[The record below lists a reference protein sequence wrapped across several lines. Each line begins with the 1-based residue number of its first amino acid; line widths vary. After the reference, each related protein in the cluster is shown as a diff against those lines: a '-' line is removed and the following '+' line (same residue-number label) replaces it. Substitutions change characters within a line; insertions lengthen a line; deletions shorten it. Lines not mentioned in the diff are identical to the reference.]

1 MADTTTTNL
10 LLTKP
15 EVGASTD
22 TWGTKINT
30 DLDSVDAVFAAAGTG
45 TSVGLNIGSGK
56 NLKLVGDVIDTNGN
70 ELLKVTATTSA
81 VNEVTLANAAT
92 GVAPTLTASGG
103 DTNIGF
109 KLVAKGTGEITAKVN
124 GSDVFNAS
132 SNFGFKNR
140 IINGAMPVSQYY
152 GSTDTA
158 VTGTTQYMID
168 RWRSIEI
175 TDGAMSVQQST
186 TSTAGFNNSMKFTV
200 TTADASLSASQ
211 LCGFNQFIEG
221 YNTADLG
228 WGTANA
234 SAVTLSF
241 WVRSSLTG
249 TFAGAFR
256 NSAENRGYIFT
267 YTINSANT
275 FEYKTITI
283 AGDTSGTWLTT
294 NGTGIDLIFSLGT
307 GTTYQGTAG
316 SWQASNAFNTS
327 GAVSVIGTLNA
338 TFYITGVQ
346 LEKGSTATSFDY
358 RPYGTELDLCQRYF
372 EIVGA
377 TANSL
382 LFQTYAGGATS
393 GNQRQSLYYKVLK
406 RTVPTATIVG
416 TWNYSN
422 GANLFFAT
430 IGVDCSRVEWDAI
443 GAGISF
449 AYNPNGGILTFSA
462 EL

>member
-1 MADTTTTNL
+1 MPYGTVNADL
-10 LLTKP
+10 M
-15 EVGASTD
+15 
-22 TWGTKINT
+22 
-30 DLDSVDAVFAAAGTG
+30 
-45 TSVGLNIGSGK
+45 
-56 NLKLVGDVIDTNGN
+56 
-70 ELLKVTATTSA
+70 TTSD
-81 VNEVTLANAAT
+81 
-92 GVAPTLTASGG
+92 GVSSSG
-103 DTNIGF
+103 
-109 KLVAKGTGEITAKVN
+109 LY
-124 GSDVFNAS
+124 
-132 SNFGFKNR
+132 GFKNR

-200 TTADASLSASQ
+200 TTADASLSAGQ

-234 SAVTLSF
+234 STVTLSF

-256 NSAENRGYIFT
+256 NSATDRTYIFN

-275 FEYKTITI
+275 FEYKTITV

-294 NGTGIDLIFSLGT
+294 NGTGIDVIFSLGT

-316 SWQASNAFNTS
+316 SWQASDAFNTS

-346 LEKGSTATSFDY
+346 LEKGSVATSFDY
-358 RPYGTELDLCQRYF
+358 RPYGTELALCQRYYSTF
-372 EIVGA
+372 WFAQDYTSAFGA
-377 TANSL
+377 QAITFSTTMRATPTL
-382 LFQTYAGGATS
+382 TAGGSPTQSNIASVNAPTNGTLTSAYGTTIQAISTS
-393 GNQRQSLYYKVLK
+393 GVVRAFYY
-406 RTVPTATIVG
+406 
-416 TWNYSN
+416 N
-422 GANLFFAT
+422 
-430 IGVDCSRVEWDAI
+430 
-443 GAGISF
+443 
-449 AYNPNGGILTFSA
+449 TFSA
-462 EL
+462 SAEL

>member
-1 MADTTTTNL
+1 MAIILDGTTGITTP
-10 LLTKP
+10 TT
-15 EVGASTD
+15 ST
-22 TWGTKINT
+22 
-30 DLDSVDAVFAAAGTG
+30 TG
-45 TSVGLNIGSGK
+45 EFITSVTGS
-56 NLKLVGDVIDTNGN
+56 
-70 ELLKVTATTSA
+70 
-81 VNEVTLANAAT
+81 
-92 GVAPTLTASGG
+92 
-103 DTNIGF
+103 
-109 KLVAKGTGEITAKVN
+109 
-124 GSDVFNAS
+124 
-132 SNFGFKNR
+132 KNR

-158 VTGTTQYMID
+158 VTGPTGTQYMID

-221 YNTADLG
+221 FNTADLG

-234 SAVTLSF
+234 STVTLSF

-275 FEYKTITI
+275 FEYKTITV
-283 AGDTSGTWLTT
+283 AGDTSGTWLTN

-358 RPYGTELDLCQRYF
+358 RPYGTELQLCFRYYF
-372 EIVGA
+372 KNYVQTGGTSATPLSVYGVCYSTTQVYVPFVFAQPMRATPTLSFNGCKVYNPALGGPTVSNLIVGDGSNVGLNIQTVSAA
-377 TANSL
+377 TLTVAYSYFIAPN
-382 LFQTYAGGATS
+382 TVATD
-393 GNQRQSLYYKVLK
+393 YI
-406 RTVPTATIVG
+406 A
-416 TWNYSN
+416 
-422 GANLFFAT
+422 
-430 IGVDCSRVEWDAI
+430 
-443 GAGISF
+443 
-449 AYNPNGGILTFSA
+449 FSA

>member
-1 MADTTTTNL
+1 MA
-10 LLTKP
+10 LTRVSP
-15 EVGASTD
+15 ALFQVSNNITSVTVGGSANTISLTFDSNGVITGASNNALSVA
-22 TWGTKINT
+22 NT
-30 DLDSVDAVFAAAGTG
+30 LITG
-45 TSVGLNIGSGK
+45 NIISSQ
-56 NLKLVGDVIDTNGN
+56 I
-70 ELLKVTATTSA
+70 
-81 VNEVTLANAAT
+81 
-92 GVAPTLTASGG
+92 AS
-103 DTNIGF
+103 
-109 KLVAKGTGEITAKVN
+109 VN
-124 GSDVFNAS
+124 GSVITANTIANSAIQTGAVENYMNAAGLG
-132 SNFGFKNR
+132 FGMRNR

-158 VTGTTQYMID
+158 VTATTQYMID

-200 TTADASLSASQ
+200 TTADASLSAGQ

-234 SAVTLSF
+234 STVTLSF

-256 NSAENRGYIFT
+256 NSATDRTYIFN

-275 FEYKTITI
+275 FEYKTITV
-283 AGDTSGTWLTT
+283 AGDTSGTWDKT
-294 NGTGIDLIFSLGT
+294 NGAGIDVIFSLGT

-316 SWQASNAFNTS
+316 SWQASAAFNTS

-358 RPYGTELDLCQRYF
+358 RTYTNELQLCQRYF
-372 EIVGA
+372 YRVTGA
-377 TANSL
+377 TGGYSTFGAGQAMSTTQGRISVHYPVTMRTTPTITYTGTVYLTDSGANGVTVTSIL
-382 LFQTYAGGATS
+382 AQYGSESGGMLAVGVASGLTAGNATLFMTAASS
-393 GNQRQSLYYKVLK
+393 GN
-406 RTVPTATIVG
+406 TIQ
-416 TWNYSN
+416 
-422 GANLFFAT
+422 A
-430 IGVDCSRVEWDAI
+430 
-443 GAGISF
+443 
-449 AYNPNGGILTFSA
+449 SA

>member
-1 MADTTTTNL
+1 MA
-10 LLTKP
+10 LTQVQP
-15 EVGASTD
+15 GMLAS
-22 TWGTKINT
+22 
-30 DLDSVDAVFAAAGTG
+30 DSQYT
-45 TSVGLNIGSGK
+45 
-56 NLKLVGDVIDTNGN
+56 
-70 ELLKVTATTSA
+70 
-81 VNEVTLANAAT
+81 
-92 GVAPTLTASGG
+92 
-103 DTNIGF
+103 
-109 KLVAKGTGEITAKVN
+109 
-124 GSDVFNAS
+124 
-132 SNFGFKNR
+132 GFKNR

-158 VTGTTQYMID
+158 VTASVQYMID

-200 TTADASLSASQ
+200 TTADASLSAGQ

-234 SAVTLSF
+234 STVTLSF

-275 FEYKTITI
+275 FEYKTITV
-283 AGDTSGTWLTT
+283 AGDTSGTWDKT
-294 NGTGIDLIFSLGT
+294 NGAGIDVIFSLGT

-358 RPYGTELDLCQRYF
+358 RPYGTELQLCMRYYEKTY
-372 EIVGA
+372 EIGTVPGTATSLGA
-377 TANSL
+377 
-382 LFQTYAGGATS
+382 ATS
-393 GNQRQSLYYKVLK
+393 GGGSTGSTTSFIGGNGQRFTVPK
-406 RTVPTATIVG
+406 RTAPTVTVYDLAGNSGVCQRWQLGVSNVNNQNWVTDTPSATAFSGYSGSGSNTSGV
-416 TWNYSN
+416 NYHYT
-422 GANLFFAT
+422 A
-430 IGVDCSRVEWDAI
+430 
-443 GAGISF
+443 
-449 AYNPNGGILTFSA
+449 SA

>member
-1 MADTTTTNL
+1 MA
-10 LLTKP
+10 LTQVQP
-15 EVGASTD
+15 GMLAS
-22 TWGTKINT
+22 
-30 DLDSVDAVFAAAGTG
+30 DSQYT
-45 TSVGLNIGSGK
+45 
-56 NLKLVGDVIDTNGN
+56 
-70 ELLKVTATTSA
+70 
-81 VNEVTLANAAT
+81 
-92 GVAPTLTASGG
+92 
-103 DTNIGF
+103 
-109 KLVAKGTGEITAKVN
+109 
-124 GSDVFNAS
+124 
-132 SNFGFKNR
+132 GFKNR

-158 VTGTTQYMID
+158 VTGSVQYMVD

-200 TTADASLSASQ
+200 TTADASLSAGQ

-234 SAVTLSF
+234 ATVTLSF

-256 NSAENRGYIFT
+256 NSATDRTYIFT
-267 YTINSANT
+267 YTISSANT
-275 FEYKTITI
+275 FEYKTITV
-283 AGDTSGTWLTT
+283 AGDTSGTWDKT
-294 NGTGIDLIFSLGT
+294 NGAGIDVIFSLGT

-316 SWQASNAFNTS
+316 SWQASAAFNTS

-358 RPYGTELDLCQRYF
+358 RPYPVEFSMCQRYYQKVTTS
-372 EIVGA
+372 ESGKGIGVGFYYTTT
-377 TANSL
+377 TAIAQIP
-382 LFQTYAGGATS
+382 FQTYMRAT
-393 GNQRQSLYYKVLK
+393 
-406 RTVPTATIVG
+406 PTADVNSG
-416 TWNYSN
+416 TNYFSLFTN
-422 GANLFFAT
+422 GAGDNFDTVSLNEAST
-430 IGVDCSRVEWDAI
+430 YTAAVTNTTQASGV
-443 GAGISF
+443 AGMAGQFKTNNAS
-449 AYNPNGGILTFSA
+449 ASLAFSA

>member
-1 MADTTTTNL
+1 MA
-10 LLTKP
+10 
-15 EVGASTD
+15 
-22 TWGTKINT
+22 
-30 DLDSVDAVFAAAGTG
+30 
-45 TSVGLNIGSGK
+45 
-56 NLKLVGDVIDTNGN
+56 LVGTI
-70 ELLKVTATTSA
+70 
-81 VNEVTLANAAT
+81 
-92 GVAPTLTASGG
+92 
-103 DTNIGF
+103 
-109 KLVAKGTGEITAKVN
+109 
-124 GSDVFNAS
+124 NAS
-132 SNFGFKNR
+132 NDFGFKNR

-168 RWRSIEI
+168 RWRSIEF

-234 SAVTLSF
+234 STVTLSF

-256 NSAENRGYIFT
+256 NSATNRTYIFT
-267 YTINSANT
+267 YTISLANT
-275 FEYKTITI
+275 FEYKTITV

-294 NGTGIDLIFSLGT
+294 NGTGIDVIFSLGT

-316 SWQASNAFNTS
+316 SWQASDAFNTS

-358 RPYGTELDLCQRYF
+358 RDYGRELMLCQRYYLQSG
-372 EIVGA
+372 GA
-377 TANSL
+377 GAYQPIFGAFGACISTTLATLYFPLPVSLRASPTLSYTGTPRLDNGQAGFNISAISHSFISANLSTGQITVTSSGL
-382 LFQTYAGGATS
+382 TLYQPVKIDSNAGGS
-393 GNQRQSLYYKVLK
+393 IVSL
-406 RTVPTATIVG
+406 
-416 TWNYSN
+416 
-422 GANLFFAT
+422 
-430 IGVDCSRVEWDAI
+430 
-443 GAGISF
+443 
-449 AYNPNGGILTFSA
+449 SA

>member
-1 MADTTTTNL
+1 MA
-10 LLTKP
+10 LTQVQP
-15 EVGASTD
+15 GMLAS
-22 TWGTKINT
+22 
-30 DLDSVDAVFAAAGTG
+30 DSQYT
-45 TSVGLNIGSGK
+45 
-56 NLKLVGDVIDTNGN
+56 
-70 ELLKVTATTSA
+70 
-81 VNEVTLANAAT
+81 
-92 GVAPTLTASGG
+92 
-103 DTNIGF
+103 
-109 KLVAKGTGEITAKVN
+109 
-124 GSDVFNAS
+124 
-132 SNFGFKNR
+132 GFKNR

-158 VTGTTQYMID
+158 VTASVQYMID

-200 TTADASLSASQ
+200 TTADASLSAGQ

-234 SAVTLSF
+234 STVTLSF

-275 FEYKTITI
+275 FEYKTITV
-283 AGDTSGTWLTT
+283 AGDTSGTWDKT
-294 NGTGIDLIFSLGT
+294 NGAGIDVIFSLGT

-358 RPYGTELDLCQRYF
+358 RPYGTELQLCMRYYEKTY
-372 EIVGA
+372 EIGTVPGTA
-377 TANSL
+377 TSL
-382 LFQTYAGGATS
+382 GVATS
-393 GNQRQSLYYKVLK
+393 GGGSTGSTTSFIGGNGQRFTVPK
-406 RTVPTATIVG
+406 RTAPTVTVYDLAGNSGVCQRWQLGVSNVNNQNWVTDTPSATAFSGYSGSGSNTSGV
-416 TWNYSN
+416 NYHYT
-422 GANLFFAT
+422 A
-430 IGVDCSRVEWDAI
+430 
-443 GAGISF
+443 
-449 AYNPNGGILTFSA
+449 SA